1 MESVSAL
8 DLILDRARR
17 DPRAIAFAEATEP
30 RTLRAKP
37 TDLEVMSVEALNE
50 YIAELEAEIERIR
63 AAIEGK
69 QSWRGEAE
77 SFFKK

>member
-1 MESVSAL
+1 VEED
-8 DLILDRARR
+8 DL
-17 DPRAIAFAEATEP
+17 EP

>member
-1 MESVSAL
+1 MEED
-8 DLILDRARR
+8 DL
-17 DPRAIAFAEATEP
+17 EP

-37 TDLEVMSVEALNE
+37 TDLEVMSVEALHD
-50 YIAELEAEIERIR
+50 YIGELEAEIERIR
-63 AAIEGK
+63 AAIGAK